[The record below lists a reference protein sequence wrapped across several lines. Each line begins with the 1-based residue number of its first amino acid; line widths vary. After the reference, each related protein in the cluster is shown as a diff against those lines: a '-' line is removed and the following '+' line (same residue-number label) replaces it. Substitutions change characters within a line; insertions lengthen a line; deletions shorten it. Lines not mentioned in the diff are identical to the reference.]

1 MAGEAP
7 KRRGRPPKQ
16 PKEGD
21 EQQQTPQPAKSRG
34 RPPKPKPAED
44 AVQPGSAAT
53 PKRGRGR
60 PPKAKNEGGKTA
72 AAAVSTGKSKGTKA
86 GATKATTAT
95 TTAPRPRGRPR
106 KSDASEAVKSIQT
119 AKAPVK
125 VSSIV
130 GGYIIT
136 CEAISKGWPDEG
148 DDLGLDI
155 SESATPGVYEG
166 SFRFGILEGAMVF
179 SSDEAL
185 LKSYVKMLEANE
197 LEANGLDESSDED
210 DEGEDEDE
218 DEPTITGGKRKATS
232 TARGGTAK
240 KARKDPSPGLKFHIL
255 WRGRE
260 TGEGQIHPEPEQ
272 GTIKFSNKSYTKFTG
287 EIDLPYVGD
296 GVKFTGEKVTE
307 QANTGSTSWD
317 EFSEVA
323 YERARIG
330 RWR

>member
-21 EQQQTPQPAKSRG
+21 EQQQTPQPAKRRG
-34 RPPKPKPAED
+34 RPPKPKPAKD
-44 AVQPGSAAT
+44 AVQPGSAVT

-60 PPKAKNEGGKTA
+60 PPKAKNEGGNIA
-72 AAAVSTGKSKGTKA
+72 AAAVSTGKSKGTQA
-86 GATKATTAT
+86 ANTKAATAT
-95 TTAPRPRGRPR
+95 TTAPKPRGRPR
-106 KSDASEAVKSIQT
+106 KSDASEAVKAIQT

-125 VSSIV
+125 VASIV
-130 GGYIIT
+130 GGYAIT
-136 CEAISKGWPDEG
+136 CEAISTEWPDQG

-155 SESATPGVYEG
+155 SESSTPGVYEG
-166 SFRFGILEGAMVF
+166 SFDFGILEGAMVF

-185 LKSYVKMLEANE
+185 LNSYVKMLEAD
-197 LEANGLDESSDED
+197 GLDESSDED
-210 DEGEDEDE
+210 DEDEDEDE

-240 KARKDPSPGLKFHIL
+240 KVRKEPSPGLKFHIL

-260 TGEGQIHPEPEQ
+260 TGEGEIHPEPEQ
-272 GTIKFSNKSYTKFTG
+272 GTIMFSNKSYTKFTG
-287 EIDLPYVGD
+287 EIDLPFVGD
-296 GVKFTGEKVTE
+296 GVKFTGEKVTD
-307 QANTGSTSWD
+307 QANTGSTSWN
-317 EFSEVA
+317 EFSEA
-323 YERARIG
+323 EYERTRIG